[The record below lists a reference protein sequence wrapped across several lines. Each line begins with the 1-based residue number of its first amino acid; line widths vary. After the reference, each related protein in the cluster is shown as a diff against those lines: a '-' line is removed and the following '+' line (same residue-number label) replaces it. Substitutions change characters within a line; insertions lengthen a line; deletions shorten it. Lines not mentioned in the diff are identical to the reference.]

1 MTNKPLVN
9 IIDFNK
15 INNFIRF
22 LEYKSENLIVILKY
36 IDKIID
42 NNEFTTEL
50 NNVSKE
56 NAEELLN
63 KLVKYREK
71 YIKKLIEN
79 KKYNELEQIL
89 NIQDKDIDLSFID
102 YEKINDDKIKE
113 ILNNYLF
120 YKAYNAVINENLAL
134 IQDILKKHP
143 DIINITNSTNKVNL
157 SNLASSTLSPF
168 SLSISAVKSSGNP

>member
-50 NNVSKE
+50 NSVSKE

-102 YEKINDDKIKE
+102 YEKINGS
-113 ILNNYLF
+113 F
-120 YKAYNAVINENLAL
+120 CG
-134 IQDILKKHP
+134 
-143 DIINITNSTNKVNL
+143 
-157 SNLASSTLSPF
+157 
-168 SLSISAVKSSGNP
+168 GNFPAQCIGLRKTS